1 MMTTSRS
8 DPLADPAPTFL
19 DACLDA
25 CRRRQ
30 IYLHALVIFAASRA
44 VVAIGAGFGTFL
56 PANSPPWPWDPGNA
70 WYTRLLRWD
79 SAWYST
85 IIAEGYRYTAD
96 PAPYGST
103 GLFPLYPLICYAV
116 KSLFG
121 IDQNLALFLVANL
134 AAVAVALLL
143 TKFVKDEMG
152 DDEVALASVALFC
165 FFPFSLF
172 LSAGYTESLALMF
185 VLLGLMLA
193 RRGQFVLAAA
203 MAALALATR
212 STGIVMLPVI
222 LWELWRRDKLPWP
235 YLLPKMALCGL
246 IALSGLIAYMAYLE
260 IAFGNPF
267 AFATTHASWEGGTLW
282 QRVVAAATLAPFRN
296 FDVALGGWF
305 VCFVLLT
312 IWSFARLRFAVSL
325 YALGTLAFPYF
336 TVGIT
341 GSTNRFV
348 LMCFP
353 AFMAFGLMCRGRPW
367 LTGALIGVFAA
378 MLATNTALFS
388 RWYWMG

>member
-1 MMTTSRS
+1 MTTSRPAS
-8 DPLADPAPTFL
+8 LADPAPTFL
-19 DACLDA
+19 DAC
-25 CRRRQ
+25 RRHQ
-30 IYLHALVIFAASRA
+30 LYLHGLLIFTASRA
-44 VVAIGAGFGTFL
+44 VVAIGASFGALL
-56 PANSPPWPWDPGNA
+56 PANPPPWPWDPGNA

-85 IIAEGYRYTAD
+85 IIVDGYRYTAD

-103 GLFPLYPLICYAV
+103 GLFPLYPLVCYVV

-121 IDQNLALFLVANL
+121 IDANLALFLVANL
-134 AAVAVALLL
+134 AAVAVALLMI
-143 TKFVKDEMG
+143 KFVRDEI
-152 DDEVALASVALFC
+152 DDDVALATVALFC

-172 LSAGYTESLALMF
+172 LSAGYTESLSLMF
-185 VLLGLMLA
+185 MLLGLILA

-203 MAALALATR
+203 MAGLALATR

-222 LWELWRRDKLPWP
+222 LWEMWQRDKLPWP

-246 IALSGLIAYMAYLE
+246 IAVSGLLAYMAYLGV
-260 IAFGNPF
+260 AFGNPF

-312 IWSFARLRFAVSL
+312 IWSFTRLRFAVSL
-325 YALGTLAFPYF
+325 YALGTLALPYF

-348 LMCFP
+348 LMCVP
-353 AFMAFGLMCRGRPW
+353 AFMLMGLMCRGKPW
-367 LTGALIGVFAA
+367 LTGALIGIFAA
-378 MLATNTALFS
+378 LLATDTALFS
-388 RWYWMG
+388 RWYWVG